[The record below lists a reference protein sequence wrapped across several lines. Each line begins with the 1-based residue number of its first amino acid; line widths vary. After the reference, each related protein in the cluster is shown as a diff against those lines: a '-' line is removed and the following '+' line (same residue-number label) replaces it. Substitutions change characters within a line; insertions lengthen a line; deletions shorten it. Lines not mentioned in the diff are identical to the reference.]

1 MKVFFRRCPLPSFF
15 RVKIIFRLSLSLSTA
30 TCQGGGKRA
39 KLTIFLPFPWV
50 ESGSANWP
58 KSSFPSPPPPPL
70 GAQEQLFSF
79 FRMQSTSARK
89 GKEGEGGVGARL
101 EKQKRGKKDY
111 FSLPFNFLGK
121 EQEEEERD
129 RVREGGSIT
138 RWPARAEEEEEA
150 AEAEYPVVGQSVVKS
165 SDYRLIGILLAWT
178 DDGGGGD
185 VLARHSKGRD
195 SPKASK
201 RRGQA

>member
-89 GKEGEGGVGARL
+89 GEKRRGWGWSTARETEKGEVGL
-101 EKQKRGKKDY
+101 L

-138 RWPARAEEEEEA
+138 RWPARAEEEE
-150 AEAEYPVVGQSVVKS
+150 EAEYPVVGQSVVKS

>member
-1 MKVFFRRCPLPSFF
+1 MAK
-15 RVKIIFRLSLSLSTA
+15 KQLS
-30 TCQGGGKRA
+30 
-39 KLTIFLPFPWV
+39 
-50 ESGSANWP
+50 
-58 KSSFPSPPPPPL
+58 SPPPPPL

-89 GKEGEGGVGARL
+89 GGERRGWGWSTARETEKGEVGL
-101 EKQKRGKKDY
+101 L

-121 EQEEEERD
+121 EEEEEEERD

-138 RWPARAEEEEEA
+138 RWPARAEEEE

-178 DDGGGGD
+178 DD

-195 SPKASK
+195 SPMALDGEARL
-201 RRGQA
+201 RRAESTQRCMMCGEC

>member
-1 MKVFFRRCPLPSFF
+1 MAK
-15 RVKIIFRLSLSLSTA
+15 KQLS
-30 TCQGGGKRA
+30 
-39 KLTIFLPFPWV
+39 
-50 ESGSANWP
+50 
-58 KSSFPSPPPPPL
+58 SPPPAPL

-89 GKEGEGGVGARL
+89 GGKRRGWGWSTARETEKGEVGL
-101 EKQKRGKKDY
+101 L

-138 RWPARAEEEEEA
+138 RWPARAEEEEE
-150 AEAEYPVVGQSVVKS
+150 EAEYPVVGQSVVKS

-178 DDGGGGD
+178 DDGGGRFGPS
-185 VLARHSKGRD
+185 LKGAGFAIGFKTARPGLGERKVHRD
-195 SPKASK
+195 A
-201 RRGQA
+201 